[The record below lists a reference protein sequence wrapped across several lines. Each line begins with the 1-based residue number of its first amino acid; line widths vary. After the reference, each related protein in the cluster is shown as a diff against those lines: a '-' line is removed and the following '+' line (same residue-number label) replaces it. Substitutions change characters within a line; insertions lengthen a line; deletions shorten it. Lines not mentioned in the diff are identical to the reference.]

1 MQEVKPMAEIKHKE
15 KRFIVRAR
23 RVMELQAIV
32 WAESG
37 EEALEI
43 AENENPEWEQLD
55 QDEEIYEVE
64 EE

>member
-1 MQEVKPMAEIKHKE
+1 MTDSRIKSKE

-23 RVMELQAIV
+23 RTMELQAEV

-43 AENENPEWEQLD
+43 AENEDQDWQQLD
-55 QDEEIYEVE
+55 QEEDIYEVE
-64 EE
+64 EA

>member
-1 MQEVKPMAEIKHKE
+1 MAEIKNKE

-23 RVMELQAIV
+23 RVYELEAEV

-43 AENENPEWEQLD
+43 AENEDQDWQQLD

-64 EE
+64 EQ

>member
-1 MQEVKPMAEIKHKE
+1 MTEIKNKE

-23 RVMELQAIV
+23 RTMELQAVV

-37 EEALEI
+37 EEALQI
-43 AENENPEWEQLD
+43 AEDEVQDWQQLD

-64 EE
+64 EA

>member
-1 MQEVKPMAEIKHKE
+1 MTDSRIKSKE

-23 RVMELQAIV
+23 RTMELQAVV

-43 AENENPEWEQLD
+43 AENEDQEWQQLD

-64 EE
+64 EA

>member
-1 MQEVKPMAEIKHKE
+1 MTDSRIKSKE

-23 RVMELQAIV
+23 RTMELQAEV

-43 AENENPEWEQLD
+43 AENESQDWQQLD

-64 EE
+64 EA

>member
-1 MQEVKPMAEIKHKE
+1 MTEIKNKE

-23 RVMELQAIV
+23 RTYDLEAVV

-43 AENENPEWEQLD
+43 AENETPAWEQVNE
-55 QDEEIYEVE
+55 DEEIYEVE
-64 EE
+64 ED

>member
-1 MQEVKPMAEIKHKE
+1 MEVEPMTEIKNKE

-23 RVMELQAIV
+23 RTYDLQAVV

-43 AENENPEWEQLD
+43 AENETPEWEQLD